1 MRRHL
6 RGLTSL
12 NTSAV
17 VLVLCINNHKHE
29 LNYIYFNA
37 IAKATLQLRVSKCC
51 SYSILSC
58 FQTDI
63 IYMVSVTA
71 RNMKGRFKN
80 VG

>member
-17 VLVLCINNHKHE
+17 VLVLCINNHK
-29 LNYIYFNA
+29 A
-37 IAKATLQLRVSKCC
+37 KAKATLQLRVSQCC

-63 IYMVSVTA
+63 IYMVSVIA

-80 VG
+80 VGQSDL

>member
-1 MRRHL
+1 M
-6 RGLTSL
+6 
-12 NTSAV
+12 NMSAV

-37 IAKATLQLRVSKCC
+37 IAKATFQLSVSKCC

-63 IYMVSVTA
+63 IYMVSVIA